1 VHSKKTVIVTGASS
15 GLGLAISEAYLKRGD
30 NVVGNAR
37 TMTRLKEAAASI
49 GDPENFLLVDGDI
62 GKPETARNLF
72 AKAIEAF
79 GRVDILVANA
89 GIFIGK
95 PIGDFT
101 EEDVDSIIDTNL
113 KGFFYPAQAAAR
125 HMTANGSGHIIA
137 ITACI
142 AMQPNAKLP
151 SLMTTLIKGG
161 LNNAV
166 RGLALELGPT
176 GVQVNAV
183 APGIIDTPIFP
194 RDPAVWDFLRTL
206 APNGKTGVPQDI
218 VDAVLYLTGSTY
230 VTGSIMTVDGGS
242 TAGTW

>member
-1 VHSKKTVIVTGASS
+1 MPSTVIVTGASS
-15 GLGLAISEAYLKRGD
+15 GIGLAIAEAYLKRGD

-37 TMTRLKEAAASI
+37 TMARLQEAAASI
-49 GDPENFLLVDGDI
+49 GNPEHFLLVDGDI
-62 GKPETARNLF
+62 GRPETARKLF
-72 AKAIEAF
+72 DRAIEAF
-79 GRVDILVANA
+79 GRVDILIANA
-89 GIFIGK
+89 GIFIAK
-95 PIGDFT
+95 PTVEFT
-101 EEDVDSIIDTNL
+101 EEDVNSIIDTNL
-113 KGFFYPAQAAAR
+113 KGFFYPAQAAAK

-151 SLMTTLIKGG
+151 ALMSVLIKGG
-161 LNNAV
+161 LNHAV
-166 RGLALELGPT
+166 RGLALELAPS

-194 RDPAVWDFLRTL
+194 RDEATWEFLRTF
-206 APNGKTGVPQDI
+206 APNGKTGVPQDV